1 MEASARLAG
10 WRRRDG
16 VAYAA
21 LLMLGALD
29 AAGYSVIAP
38 VLPTIAWRTGAG
50 PALIGLL
57 VASFPAAMVVGF
69 ALAGRGVRSRRTTPM
84 LRLSLALILIGCAG
98 LVLGDSLAVYAA
110 ARVVM
115 GLGSGGLWIGITF
128 ATLERWPGQEYV
140 CMSRVFAAY
149 SAGGLIGPALGA
161 LGGVRLPFAVY
172 GVLVALGFAVVYAL
186 GASPEPRTF
195 ASDRA
200 ALRLRGFWLASAG
213 ILFAVLGLGVVE
225 GVLPLHL
232 SERLT
237 QGEIGGLYVGMSLVV
252 SASAAVAGA
261 LRPRPI
267 LLGSTLLVVSG
278 LALAGATT
286 AIPIWLLALALAGCG
301 IGLANTGSLGV
312 LVETV
317 KAERIV
323 TAMVIWSQIGIF
335 GYLLGPVVGG
345 AATQALGYGALGL
358 VPAAAAVVLIAAYM
372 SAGRA
377 PASA

>member
-1 MEASARLAG
+1 MEASARLAA
-10 WRRRDG
+10 WRGREG

-21 LLMLGALD
+21 LLMLGAVD

-38 VLPTIAWRTGAG
+38 VLPSISQRTGVG
-50 PALIGLL
+50 PTLIGLL
-57 VASFPAAMVVGF
+57 VASFPAAMIVGF
-69 ALAGRGVRSRRTTPM
+69 ALAGRGVRSGRTTWT
-84 LRLSLALILIGCAG
+84 LRLSLALILIGCLG
-98 LVLGDSLAVYAA
+98 FVLGGSLGVYAA

-149 SAGGLIGPALGA
+149 SAGGLVGPAVGA
-161 LGGVRLPFAVY
+161 LGGIRLPFAVY
-172 GVLVALGFAVVYAL
+172 GLLVGLGFAVVYAL
-186 GASPEPRTF
+186 GANPEPRAF

-200 ALRLRGFWLASAG
+200 ALRLRGFWLAAAG

-232 SERLT
+232 SERLS
-237 QGEIGGLYVGMSLVV
+237 QAEIGGLYVGMSLVV
-252 SASAAVAGA
+252 SASAAAGGA

-267 LLGSTLLVVSG
+267 LLGSTLLVVVG

-286 AIPIWLLALALAGCG
+286 AIPFWLLALALAGCG

-317 KAERIV
+317 RAERIV
-323 TAMVIWSQIGIF
+323 TAMVVWSQIGIV
-335 GYLLGPVVGG
+335 GYLLGPVAGG
-345 AATQALGYGALGL
+345 AVTQVLGFAALGL
-358 VPAAAAVVLIAAYM
+358 
-372 SAGRA
+372 A
-377 PASA
+377 PASAAAVLLAVFVSARRAASA